1 MEYGLFSLCW
11 SYTGLNCCTSDASG
25 TVVIATVFKEDTAA
39 DALLF
44 LRAFSLASARIE
56 ICSKM
61 SSSEKCTSWYTIIL
75 YNEGL

>member
-25 TVVIATVFKEDTAA
+25 TNTVFKEDTAA
-39 DALLF
+39 DALFF

-56 ICSKM
+56 ICSRM